1 MAPNHRNPAPAS
13 LPSLGSSEMAD
24 NCSVLDPWMYRFE
37 SAWISEAFA
46 RDNDALTRALQIS
59 ISDTSS
65 SGAGAASYSPD
76 TPSAATS
83 PNPLLLRRRHQLA
96 PRNPLCAGAAGRVSK
111 RKSRATKRSPT
122 TYINAD
128 PSHFREMVQRIT
140 GVRLDG
146 DTAEPLVKPEPVR
159 PAVGA
164 RAALQHL
171 CLPTLDTSA
180 FLLDQRTA
188 DVGDVGSLGPPP
200 DAPAFDLDAL
210 LSPAFPTLESW
221 GVM

>member
-1 MAPNHRNPAPAS
+1 
-13 LPSLGSSEMAD
+13 MAD

-46 RDNDALTRALQIS
+46 RDNDALTRALRTS

-65 SGAGAASYSPD
+65 SGAGAPSASPD

-83 PNPLLLRRRHQLA
+83 PNPLLLSRRHQLA
-96 PRNPLCAGAAGRVSK
+96 PRNPLGAAPAGRVSK
-111 RKSRATKRSPT
+111 RKSRSSKRSPT

-128 PSHFREMVQRIT
+128 PAHFREMVQRIT

-146 DTAEPLVKPEPVR
+146 ELAEPLVKPEPVR

-164 RAALQHL
+164 RAALQYL

-188 DVGDVGSLGPPP
+188 DVGDGGSLGPPP
-200 DAPAFDLDAL
+200 DAPAFDLAAL
-210 LSPAFPTLESW
+210 LSPVFPTLESW